1 MATMEGLREIVK
13 EGYKKWAEENEK
25 KAGELRAISET
36 AKEMTEEEVKQYY
49 EELQFKHFTA
59 SFLKTSLNMY
69 EKMQEETQ
77 ENIQNEE

>member
-25 KAGELRAISET
+25 NAGKLRAISET

-49 EELQFKHFTA
+49 EELQFK
-59 SFLKTSLNMY
+59 
-69 EKMQEETQ
+69 
-77 ENIQNEE
+77 

>member
-25 KAGELRAISET
+25 NAGKLRAISET

-69 EKMQEETQ
+69 EK
-77 ENIQNEE
+77 IDRKSVV